1 MEDLIKQ
8 FKILA
13 QDYYKKTGILINYIH
28 FNELGRSFENVIY
41 ELSIQIKK

>member
-13 QDYYKKTGILINYIH
+13 QDYYKKTGILISSIY
-28 FNELGRSFENVIY
+28 FNELGRGFENVMY